1 MRSQNIPFGKLLE
14 EVLWQEEKLR
24 NVLRNMWVSKKKEK
38 EKESKTRVHPQ
49 QSRIKMLHK
58 PNMVGQGENHHEVR
72 GTCRG
77 P

>member
-1 MRSQNIPFGKLLE
+1 
-14 EVLWQEEKLR
+14 
-24 NVLRNMWVSKKKEK
+24 MWVSKKKEK

-49 QSRIKMLHK
+49 QSTIKMLHK
-58 PNMVGQGENHHEVR
+58 PNMVGQGESHLEVR